1 MKELIKEYFDLEEL
15 ICPHVSARFGEKA
28 WQFLDT
34 RLLETLY
41 VIRKSI
47 DKPIYVNDW
56 AMSGTLSQR
65 GLRCNICYLVKSKT
79 IEDQVY
85 MSAHNQGEAVDF
97 HVKGMTA
104 NEVRLWIVKNQVLLP
119 HPIRLEVNFNPHGL
133 SESAIRQKIATDKM
147 NWVHLDLRGEGQKIT
162 FFKG

>member
-1 MKELIKEYFDLEEL
+1 
-15 ICPHVSARFGEKA
+15 
-28 WQFLDT
+28 
-34 RLLETLY
+34 
-41 VIRKSI
+41 
-47 DKPIYVNDW
+47 
-56 AMSGTLSQR
+56 
-65 GLRCNICYLVKSKT
+65 
-79 IEDQVY
+79 

-104 NEVRLWIVKNQVLLP
+104 NEVRLWIVKNQILLP

>member
-15 ICPHVSARFGEKA
+15 ICPHVSARFGQKA
-28 WQFLDT
+28 WQFIDT

-56 AMSGTLSQR
+56 AMGGTLSQR

-97 HVKGMTA
+97 HVKGMPALLT
-104 NEVRLWIVKNQVLLP
+104 EDIRIV
-119 HPIRLEVNFNPHGL
+119 I
-133 SESAIRQKIATDKM
+133 
-147 NWVHLDLRGEGQKIT
+147 DLRMKDRIQIDIHQMHEIPVIPA
-162 FFKG
+162 